1 MHREIRVSSTCRAQ
15 LRRLLKSAAATLNPA
30 QRWILVRVHA
40 PVVRQPGRVRKSPLS
55 PLQHLSRVSAR
66 SCSDAHS
73 EVCNG
78 ATDMFLSGL
87 DATTTRLE
95 VIDMSLPLTSGVGVH
110 RDPRDSPRC
119 LIPSAARSWW
129 WKDRPRNRWLISR

>member
-1 MHREIRVSSTCRAQ
+1 MSSTCRAQ

-30 QRWILVRVHA
+30 QRRILVRVHA
-40 PVVRQPGRVRKSPLS
+40 PVVRQPGQVRKSPLS

-66 SCSDAHS
+66 CSDAQS

-78 ATDMFLSGL
+78 ATDMFLSGF

-95 VIDMSLPLTSGVGVH
+95 VIDMSLPLTSGGGVQV
-110 RDPRDSPRC
+110 RC
-119 LIPSAARSWW
+119 IVTRATRCGA
-129 WKDRPRNRWLISR
+129 